1 MLPSIMRKILNDILF
16 FSIMFSLSCNTKQET
31 EKVSQNIST
40 EVFVEKR
47 EDSINAINETVQQ
60 ERTLPLL
67 YFEDFR
73 SLCETSDMLGKSKWS
88 KFYNPTGTG
97 GYGNYS
103 IFKKG
108 LAGWLTVH
116 TPREDGDNW
125 RMDDT
130 DQTFI
135 SISLYDFADLRLFD
149 SVHIGANVRV
159 LENTLG
165 EPKLRNDS
173 LYVYWDS
180 NWTIGIFH
188 IKGKKI
194 EQIIYGRYNKEEIK
208 LPLTNAEIRRI
219 ER

>member
-1 MLPSIMRKILNDILF
+1 MGKILNCILF
-16 FSIMFSLSCNTKQET
+16 SSIMYSISCNSNQEQ
-31 EKVSQNIST
+31 EDASRNINN
-40 EVFVEKR
+40 EVLVEKR
-47 EDSINAINETVQQ
+47 EDSINAINENIQQ
-60 ERTLPLL
+60 ERILPLL
-67 YFEDFR
+67 NFEDFR

-88 KFYNPTGTG
+88 KFYNPTGKG
-97 GYGNYS
+97 GFGHYS

-116 TPREDGDNW
+116 TEREDGDNW

-135 SISLYDFADLRLFD
+135 SISLYDFADLCLFD
-149 SVHIGANVRV
+149 SVHVGANVRV

-173 LYVYWDS
+173 LHVYWDS

-194 EQIIYGRYNKEEIK
+194 EKIIYGRYNKDEIK
-208 LPLTNAEIRRI
+208 FPLTNDEIRRI

>member
-1 MLPSIMRKILNDILF
+1 MKRTLNYILL
-16 FSIMFSLSCNTKQET
+16 FSIMYSLSCNTNQET
-31 EKVSQNIST
+31 ENVSQNIST
-40 EVFVEKR
+40 EVFVKKR
-47 EDSINAINETVQQ
+47 EDSLRAINKIVQK

-73 SLCETSDMLGKSKWS
+73 SLCETSDMVGKTKWS
-88 KFYNPTGTG
+88 KFYNPTGAG
-97 GYGNYS
+97 GFGHYTV
-103 IFKKG
+103 FKKG
-108 LAGWLTVH
+108 YAGLLTVH
-116 TPREDGDNW
+116 TPREDGDKW

-135 SISLYDFADLRLFD
+135 SITLYEFADLCLFD
-149 SVHIGANVRV
+149 NVHVGANIQV
-159 LENTLG
+159 LEKSLG
-165 EPKLRNDS
+165 EPKYRNDS

-194 EQIIYGRYNKEEIK
+194 EKIIYGRYNKDEIK
-208 LPLTNAEIRRI
+208 LPLTNDEIRRI